1 MKRGITNTL
10 ARTLGS
16 NDGLN
21 KKALQIKKSWDEVET
36 LLKNVNTSGKLNKP
50 KKK

>member
-1 MKRGITNTL
+1 MNRGIKNTL

-16 NDGLN
+16 NVEIN
-21 KKALQIKKSWDEVET
+21 KKALTIKKSWDEVST